1 MASRKLRF
9 EAVYPYGPAQVWE
22 ALTDSAAMTDW
33 LMPNDFKPV
42 VGHRFNFKTKPAPGF
57 DGTVHCEVIAVEPP
71 ARLAYSW
78 KGGGIDTIVSFML
91 RAEGK
96 GTRVVMEQEGFR
108 GLRGMLVS
116 RILGGGWRRMIEQR
130 LPAAAGRVVDGRYH
144 PAQTGAAD
152 ASCHKAL

>member
-9 EAVYPYGPAQVWE
+9 EAFYPYGREQVWE
-22 ALTDSAAMTDW
+22 AITDTAAIADW
-33 LMPNDFKPV
+33 LMPNDFRPI

-71 ARLAYSW
+71 ERLAYSW
-78 KGGGIDTIVSFML
+78 KGGGIDTIVTFML

-96 GTRVVMEQEGFR
+96 GTRVVMEQDGFK

-116 RILGGGWRRMIEQR
+116 RIL
-130 LPAAAGRVVDGRYH
+130 
-144 PAQTGAAD
+144 
-152 ASCHKAL
+152 